1 MTPEQR
7 AAELVAQQ
15 DAIIANFIT
24 GNPGYLEYHGIGDDL
39 RAATAAAISEAV
51 AEEREAIAA
60 DLDQQASNLA
70 ALFET
75 QWESE
80 CDAERVDER
89 RTIAAAIRDRVNR
102 CPPA

>member
-7 AAELVAQQ
+7 AEQVV
-15 DAIIANFIT
+15 
-24 GNPGYLEYHGIGDDL
+24 GYPGSLARDV
-39 RAATAAAISEAV
+39 AAAIHAAV

-89 RTIAAAIRDRVNR
+89 RTIAAAIRARGNR